1 MGHKCNYGI
10 NYDYTA
16 TPLHGTNERAISY
29 RSITR
34 WRGEDSATFPNFS
47 SNRAPRGRV
56 DPCVLTRRSFE
67 RGKKKK
73 EKEGGKNDSPCTSER
88 SGSIFVRAKDKASE
102 RTKGRRTRILIKNN
116 SHAGRFL
123 PGPTHPPLPPAFRQL
138 RERPSDPTAVDPIG
152 NKDDPCTAPDAF
164 AIFRNHRV
172 SRYAY

>member
-1 MGHKCNYGI
+1 MTH
-10 NYDYTA
+10 
-16 TPLHGTNERAISY
+16 RA
-29 RSITR
+29 RVNGAVR
-34 WRGEDSATFPNFS
+34 FS
-47 SNRAPRGRV
+47 SARKIKQARGR
-56 DPCVLTRRSFE
+56 
-67 RGKKKK
+67 RG
-73 EKEGGKNDSPCTSER
+73 GG
-88 SGSIFVRAKDKASE
+88 
-102 RTKGRRTRILIKNN
+102 RTRILIKNN